1 MKTRKIYIIGLLTI
15 SSLKVVA
22 QDHFPVIW
30 FPNSFPYDYSF
41 DKRYIK
47 ETSFDYKDIE
57 GSPYLNSEFTTGT
70 FYMKDTLSF
79 KLPIRYNICADQMEY
94 QSEGVIYV
102 VGSPQSLSRI
112 VLGGSVFIYLPFI
125 GKGGYFELVESGK
138 CKLVQKMRVD
148 FKPSEGSKPI
158 VGLTKSRFDKYPDVF
173 YLVLNQNQSFRIGN
187 MNSVMNALSDQKI
200 KIETFIKREK
210 IKNTKKENLI
220 KIAKYYN
227 SL

>member
-1 MKTRKIYIIGLLTI
+1 MKTRKIYFIVLLTI
-15 SSLKVVA
+15 SSLMVVG

>member
-1 MKTRKIYIIGLLTI
+1 MKTRKIYFIVLLTI
-15 SSLKVVA
+15 SSLMVVG

-148 FKPSEGSKPI
+148 FKPSEGSKTI

>member
-1 MKTRKIYIIGLLTI
+1 MKTRKIYFIVLLTI
-15 SSLKVVA
+15 SSLMVVG

-47 ETSFDYKDIE
+47 ENSFDYKDIE

>member
-1 MKTRKIYIIGLLTI
+1 MKTRKIYFIVLLTI
-15 SSLKVVA
+15 SSLMVVG

-187 MNSVMNALSDQKI
+187 MNSVMNALSDQKT
-200 KIETFIKREK
+200 KIETFVKREK